1 MTLLRRN
8 EGFTLIELMIVIAIL
23 AIIVSIGY
31 PAYLNHVDN
40 SWRAKATGCLAELA
54 QAMER
59 ERTSTMSYPGSLP
72 NRGCRS
78 EIEDEGRYTFE
89 RVDAQSDDT
98 SFLIRANAQGRQAND
113 GCGNLSL
120 DHTGDRAT
128 QNGSVS
134 QCW

>member
-1 MTLLRRN
+1 
-8 EGFTLIELMIVIAIL
+8 MIVVAIL

-59 ERTSTMSYPGSLP
+59 ERTSTMNYPTNLP
-72 NRGCRS
+72 DRGCRS
-78 EIEDEGRYTFE
+78 EIQGEGRYSFSLS
-89 RVDAQSDDT
+89 SDSDT
-98 SFLIRANAQGRQAND
+98 SSFTIEANAQGRQAND
-113 GCGNLSL
+113 GCGDLSL
-120 DHTGDRAT
+120 DHTGDRTT